1 MGPETR
7 AELPYEVE
15 KRRKAAGRLANV
27 ARVSTLLIQVGAVA
41 ALFAGT
47 NVDDMVIISLLS
59 ASARAGR
66 PPKHWQIWAGQ
77 YVGFAVLIG
86 ASLLLGRALALAPE
100 RFLWVL
106 AILPFGIGA
115 YGLVNVIRSRLDG
128 EEPKAPSATAG
139 MYGVAA
145 ITIIDGGDDLAAYT
159 PFYATIHTGEI
170 VVSIVVF
177 AVIIALWCL
186 IGGYIARYKRV
197 AEAIEEYGEWIL
209 PITMMLLGVYVL
221 GETLH
226 W

>member
-1 MGPETR
+1 
-7 AELPYEVE
+7 
-15 KRRKAAGRLANV
+15 
-27 ARVSTLLIQVGAVA
+27 VSLLLIQVATVV

-47 NVDDMVIISLLS
+47 NVDDMVIIALLS

-66 PPKHWQIWAGQ
+66 PPRHWQIWAGQ
-77 YVGFAVLIG
+77 YVGFGVLIG
-86 ASLLLGRALALAPE
+86 ASLALGRGLALAPE

-106 AILPFGIGA
+106 ALLPFGIGA
-115 YGLVNVIRSRLDG
+115 VGLVHVIRSRNGG
-128 EEPKAPSATAG
+128 EEMKPPSATRG

-177 AVIIALWCL
+177 AVIIAVWCL
-186 IGGYIARYKRV
+186 IGRQISRYQWV
-197 AEAIEEYGEWIL
+197 GEVIDDYGEWIL
-209 PITMMLLGVYVL
+209 PVTMMLLGLYVL

>member
-1 MGPETR
+1 M
-7 AELPYEVE
+7 
-15 KRRKAAGRLANV
+15 
-27 ARVSTLLIQVGAVA
+27 STLLIQIGAVT

-47 NVDDMVIISLLS
+47 NVDDMVIIALLS

-77 YVGFAVLIG
+77 YVGFGVLIG
-86 ASLLLGRALALAPE
+86 ASLLLGRSLALAPE

-106 AILPFGIGA
+106 AVLPFGVGA
-115 YGLVNVIRSRLDG
+115 YGLVKVIRSRRRG
-128 EEPKAPSATAG
+128 EEPEAPSSTAG

-145 ITIIDGGDDLAAYT
+145 ITIIDGGDDIAAYT

-170 VVSIVVF
+170 VVSIAVF
-177 AVIIALWCL
+177 AVIIAIWCL
-186 IGGYIARYKRV
+186 IGRYISRYKQV
-197 AEAIEEYGEWIL
+197 AELIEEYGDWIL
-209 PITMMLLGVYVL
+209 PVTMMLLGVYVL